1 MTHGGRKGV
10 QKDFEEEPVH
20 NHASSSSHSGT
31 SLATMDPALNPT
43 IHTVDSR
50 VSADVRIDHV
60 PDSKGTAEITG
71 ADHKQPTNLEAL
83 QAEEQL
89 RPAGADDFPGD
100 RGARPA
106 LVVLFGAFLTLFP
119 SFGFMVSIGTLQ
131 DYWQFHQ
138 LSTYSS
144 RDIGWIPSI
153 FVYLALSLGICV
165 GPLFDMYGPRWL
177 LLSGSVAYVIMTF
190 LLAQCSEYY
199 QFMLCLGFLGG
210 PAGAALTT
218 TSMAV
223 VSHWFKIRRGLAAG
237 LAMVGSSFGGVV
249 IPLVLRAALPRYG
262 YAWSVRILGFIF
274 MACLTVGNILMKPR
288 LPPSPDAKK
297 QRIFSLS
304 LFGEPSFSFLTV
316 SVFGIEGTQH

>member
-1 MTHGGRKGV
+1 MTNGGRECALENSGHRQV
-10 QKDFEEEPVH
+10 QNQPSKF
-20 NHASSSSHSGT
+20 SQCGT
-31 SLATMDPALNPT
+31 SSTMDPTLNPT
-43 IHTVDSR
+43 VHLVDSHI
-50 VSADVRIDHV
+50 SADVRIDHGSN
-60 PDSKGTAEITG
+60 SKETAETTG
-71 ADHKQPTNLEAL
+71 ADHKRPTNLEPL
-83 QAEEQL
+83 EAEEQL
-89 RPAGADDFPGD
+89 RQASADDFPGD

-106 LVVLFGAFLTLFP
+106 LVVLLGAFLALFP

-177 LLSGSVAYVIMTF
+177 LLGGSVAYIVMTF

-218 TSMAV
+218 TSMAT
-223 VSHWFKIRRGLAAG
+223 VSHWFKTRRGLAAG
-237 LAMVGSSFGGVV
+237 LAMVGSSLGGVV

-262 YAWSVRILGFIF
+262 YAWSIRILGFIF
-274 MACLTVGNILMKPR
+274 LACLTVSNVLMKPR

-297 QRIFSLS
+297 QRVFSLQ
-304 LFGEPSFSFLTV
+304 LFGDPSFTFLTV
-316 SVFGIEGTQH
+316 SVFGIEGEPPS

>member
-1 MTHGGRKGV
+1 M
-10 QKDFEEEPVH
+10 QKNFEDELVH
-20 NHASSSSHSGT
+20 NQARGSSHRGT
-31 SLATMDPALNPT
+31 TSAMDPALNPT
-43 IHTVDSR
+43 VHTVDSH

-60 PDSKGTAEITG
+60 QDSKQTAETTG
-71 ADHKQPTNLEAL
+71 ADHKQPTNLNAL
-83 QAEEQL
+83 EAEEQL
-89 RPAGADDFPGD
+89 RQASADDFPGD

-106 LVVLFGAFLTLFP
+106 LVVLFGAFLALFP

-177 LLSGSVAYVIMTF
+177 LLSGSVAYVVMTF

-218 TSMAV
+218 TSMAT

-249 IPLVLRAALPRYG
+249 IPLVLRATLPRYG
-262 YAWSVRILGFIF
+262 YAWSVRILAFIF
-274 MACLTVGNILMKPR
+274 LACLTVSNILMKPR

-297 QRIFSLS
+297 QRIFSLR
-304 LFGEPSFSFLTV
+304 LFGQPNFSFLTV
-316 SVFGIEGTQH
+316 SVFGIEGSWH